1 MVLDAH
7 RSNKHLDYLKGLI
20 TLLPDEPGIYQYFD
34 NTGHII
40 YIGKAK
46 NLKKR
51 VGSYF
56 NKTPENRKTALL
68 VRNIADIK
76 HMVVDSE
83 EDALLLE
90 NNLIKKYQPRYNIR
104 LKDDKTFPWICIKNE
119 RFPRVF
125 KTRHVVRDGSEYFG
139 PYTSWLNVSTL
150 LELFRKIYKLRTCNY
165 NLTRE
170 STENGKYKVCLEYH
184 IGNCRG
190 PCENLQSEADYNASI
205 AEIGDIL
212 KGNVTGVIKHLKLLM
227 DQYAG
232 KYLFEEAQ
240 LIKERLSA
248 LEKYQSRSTVVSAS
262 ITDID
267 VCTINSD
274 DNVAIVNYLRIIR
287 GAIVQTYTMEIKK
300 MLGESDSDLL
310 MLALVDI
317 RQKIYSNSKEIL
329 VPFRPESQL
338 KDIRFVVPQKGDKK
352 KLIDL
357 SMRNA
362 KYYRLEREK
371 QLALAQPAVK
381 PGVRI
386 LETLKKDLNL
396 KEFPERIECFDNSNL
411 QGSNPVAAC
420 VVFIHGRPAK
430 REYRHYNVKT
440 VTGPNDFASMEE
452 ILFRRYKRQLEE
464 NQPLPQLIVIDG
476 GKGQLSAAVSV
487 LDQLQ
492 LRGKISIIGIAKR
505 LEEIFFPND
514 QIPVY
519 LDKKS
524 ESLRLIQQLRD
535 EAHRFGIT
543 FHRNKRSKEFISNEL
558 EKIKGIG
565 PLTAKKLILKFKSVK
580 NIREL
585 PFDLLSAEIG
595 QKKAL
600 LISTYFKNSG
610 I

>member
-1 MVLDAH
+1 LVLDAH

-205 AEIGDIL
+205 AEIRDIL